1 VRLKRE
7 GKQDGTP
14 EIPGSDPY
22 GLEGKP
28 VKNKTPRA
36 WRHRSIKDRKI
47 VKLGLRASGRVRSRV
62 TRSHFLSLVGSE

>member
-28 VKNKTPRA
+28 VKNKTLRA

-47 VKLGLRASGRVRSRV
+47 VKLGFELVVGLGLGLRDRISCPW
-62 TRSHFLSLVGSE
+62 